1 MSRRKYLRKPIYKNI
16 ISPYYI
22 NEGSYGGRSQFSHKI
37 SHSGGRYGD
46 YENTTGRTVGGAL
59 DKLSHLMVK
68 PLQGRKPKNIQFS
81 I

>member
-1 MSRRKYLRKPIYKNI
+1 MA
-16 ISPYYI
+16 
-22 NEGSYGGRSQFSHKI
+22 GGRNFHTKTLIRGAGMGSVLLNK
-37 SHSGGRYGD
+37 GGVGVGSSYSSVED

>member
-1 MSRRKYLRKPIYKNI
+1 MA
-16 ISPYYI
+16 
-22 NEGSYGGRSQFSHKI
+22 GGRNFHTKTLIRGTGMGSVLLNK
-37 SHSGGRYGD
+37 GGVGVGSSYSSVED